1 METPR
6 PRFLV
11 LSSQRNPQSLS
22 PLPIHPE
29 KLRIANRT
37 NLATHTHARAVFF
50 KFRAGTPL
58 SQKETF
64 VRGLK
69 ALKTLPSVKGG
80 RLLVGG
86 PSVTTPI
93 DKSQGYEYALL
104 SYHEDTAALHEY
116 QVSKEHLE

>member
-1 METPR
+1 M
-6 PRFLV
+6 
-11 LSSQRNPQSLS
+11 
-22 PLPIHPE
+22 
-29 KLRIANRT
+29 IANR
-37 NLATHTHARAVFF
+37 RAQRIVFF

-64 VRGLK
+64 VRSLK
-69 ALKTLPSVKGG
+69 TLKTLPSVKGG

-93 DKSQGYEYALL
+93 EKSQGYEYALL
-104 SYHEDTAALHEY
+104 SYHEDTAALQEY